1 MGVGIQTIRKAV
13 SLVENLVIDHM
24 DDIQRAYLKSE
35 DALTISINVKLSPDK
50 ESSHRVKID
59 AGITFVTERV
69 KDASTASVTEGMASL
84 FDNVVDRKVTITM
97 SEPPGEEGRAAE
109 MGDFGKDKPKHKGH
123 TTNVVLS
130 DDGSPVGLKMSEV

>member
-13 SLVENLVIDHM
+13 SLIEGLVLDHEE
-24 DDIQRAYLKSE
+24 DIKRAYLKSD
-35 DALTISINVKLSPDK
+35 DALTISINVKLAPDK

-84 FDNVVDRKVTITM
+84 FDDVASGKVKITV
-97 SEPPGEEGRAAE
+97 SEPPVEEGRAAE
-109 MGDFGKDKPKHKGH
+109 IGDFGKDRPTHKGH

-130 DDGSPVGLKMSEV
+130 DDGAPVGLKVSEV